1 MGRLIEEEKQKKPFW
16 QRIKE
21 SLIEE
26 KKPEGLGETL
36 IAEIVRPFVRI
47 GGQIARLTPEVK
59 KAEEAIKQAK
69 ELEKKII
76 ELKPELKE
84 KIPETKVELPPILQ
98 PRTKKQIIGDILEA
112 GLTVAPLPA
121 AKLPKGISLLKRAAT
136 LAKRG
141 AAIGTG
147 FGVGEALTEKQQPKE
162 ALKTIGIMA
171 AGGAVL
177 EPVFA
182 GALNLAAKGIEKAV
196 KIPSKISSLVP
207 ERVKVE
213 FRKLLPVKSQLANYY
228 GKEGAEIVNRYL
240 KADENSLKRLGEN
253 LLELQKTGFGTL
265 NELEKK
271 NLLDVLEGRTQSF
284 ISPKVEKSFAV
295 IDRLRKEIAQEAQEL
310 GVKVKLK
317 KGAEILFQPRENY
330 FPHYIPSPE
339 KLEKN
344 ITLREEI
351 LTDVVRRGEFKTREE
366 AEKALQGWVEAAK
379 KEGRVGRDNWFVNY
393 LVKTNQTSQK
403 FTPEELAMIEKGE
416 IKKAPKISLEVLKP
430 EIPKE
435 LEPLAKEAR
444 KYKSAKEFID
454 HLYNVTLGERI
465 QIGSG
470 EKITLTKE
478 EKKLR
483 KLITG
488 DTPLIRKWREIL
500 KQSGKT
506 SEEILIDFY
515 NQVVK
520 GVKPETKLTSDLF
533 AKLKQAQ
540 DEARGMILRY
550 FKRARMGV
558 RTHLEFAREF
568 HNPFYDPNPERVIT
582 RWLMESIPRLEE
594 IKQFG
599 QKSEELNRLLGAI
612 SRQFGKDVG
621 IKARQLVDVLFG
633 VTKERKIYGE
643 AGSTLP
649 QTLRVLQI
657 PKLLFSQIIN
667 LGQNLNTLLATDL
680 KSFAYG
686 LKSVFTQAGRE
697 RAIKA
702 GVTLDKIVN
711 SIAKFEGSKESK
723 FAELFLRYTGFELTE
738 KINRTVAVNAGVKY
752 AERLFEKLK
761 KNPTDTFARQVLEE
775 LGINAAEVLKRG
787 KLFEDELLRAG
798 FRIQELAQF
807 RYRPADFPAFYAS
820 EFGRLMFQ
828 FKSFAYN
835 QTLFL
840 KKQLIDEF
848 SKGRIGRGIRNL
860 LIFSLIFPIGGE
872 VLADIRSLIR
882 GEKRPTNA
890 LDRYLSDIFTVG
902 GVGIISDLL
911 ESARKKRLA
920 ETILGPAL
928 GSGTEAIETLVSM
941 GERVV
946 KGKEI
951 TPGQV
956 RQVLQFFPGP
966 IATTP
971 LYWLFPPEN
980 QPKDRESILETI
992 RRILPTTE
1000 QGETTI
1006 KGRLKRK
1013 ELEEFKKE

>member
-1 MGRLIEEEKQKKPFW
+1 M
-16 QRIKE
+16 
-21 SLIEE
+21 
-26 KKPEGLGETL
+26 
-36 IAEIVRPFVRI
+36 
-47 GGQIARLTPEVK
+47 K

-98 PRTKKQIIGDILEA
+98 PKTKKQIIGDILEA
-112 GLTVAPLPA
+112 GLTIAPLPA
-121 AKLPKGISLLKRAAT
+121 AKLPKGISLFKKVVK
-136 LAKRG
+136 LAGRG

-162 ALKTIGIMA
+162 ALKTIGAMA

-182 GALNLAAKGIEKAV
+182 GALNLAAKGIEKVA
-196 KIPSKISSLVP
+196 KIPLKISSLVP
-207 ERVKVE
+207 EKVKIE
-213 FRKLLPVKSQLANYY
+213 FRKLLPVKAQLANYY

-240 KADENSLKRLGEN
+240 RADENSLRRLGEN
-253 LLELQKTGFGTL
+253 LLELQKAGFGTL

-284 ISPKVEKSFAV
+284 ISQKVEKSFAI

-310 GVKVKLK
+310 GVKVRLK
-317 KGAEILFQPRENY
+317 KGIEVPFQPRENY

-344 ITLREEI
+344 IALREEI
-351 LTDVVRRGEFKTREE
+351 LTDVMRRGEFKAREE
-366 AEKALQGWVEAAK
+366 AEKALQGWIEVAK
-379 KEGRVGRDNWFVNY
+379 KEGRVRRDNWFVNY

-403 FTPEELAMIEKGE
+403 FTPEELEIIEKKG
-416 IKKAPKISLEVLKP
+416 IKPK
-430 EIPKE
+430 
-435 LEPLAKEAR
+435 
-444 KYKSAKEFID
+444 
-454 HLYNVTLGERI
+454 T
-465 QIGSG
+465 
-470 EKITLTKE
+470 
-478 EKKLR
+478 
-483 KLITG
+483 KLI
-488 DTPLIRKWREIL
+488 
-500 KQSGKT
+500 
-506 SEEILIDFY
+506 SELS
-515 NQVVK
+515 
-520 GVKPETKLTSDLF
+520 T
-533 AKLKQAQ
+533 KLKQAQ

-612 SRQFGKDVG
+612 SRQFGKEVG

-633 VTKERKIYGE
+633 VTKERKMYGE

-697 RAIKA
+697 RAIKT

-723 FAELFLRYTGFELTE
+723 FAEMFLRYTGFELTE
-738 KINRTVAVNAGVKY
+738 KINRTIAVNAGVKY

-775 LGINAAEVLKRG
+775 LGINTAEVLKRG
-787 KLFEDELLRAG
+787 KLLENELLRAG
-798 FRIQELAQF
+798 FRIQELTQF

-1000 QGETTI
+1000 QEQAEIPIGTTI

-1013 ELEEFKKE
+1013 ELEKFKKE